1 MNRPLSQTQ
10 IDEINRR
17 GPSGFGDFIAR
28 VLAGGLLHTQVWGG
42 PGYGPAA
49 PDNVSIH
56 APIVLTDQPTLKN
69 TGLSAPDYARNV
81 NITSDKASTGD
92 VTVVGTDVE
101 GGPISET
108 VPDLGSGTKA
118 TVAAFA
124 TVSEIRW
131 PAKDGA
137 EVSAGFGPCL
147 GIEIAL
153 ARDTLLL
160 ATVDGVC
167 ETNRAE
173 VAVDRGN
180 ISRNTIKPATPL
192 AANKEVFAA
201 FIDAPA

>member
-131 PAKDGA
+131 PAKFA
-137 EVSAGFGPCL
+137 ATSAGTRSSRQLLSRPTRKYSPRSSTRPRNAGVGEPSCL
-147 GIEIAL
+147 
-153 ARDTLLL
+153 R
-160 ATVDGVC
+160 
-167 ETNRAE
+167 
-173 VAVDRGN
+173 
-180 ISRNTIKPATPL
+180 
-192 AANKEVFAA
+192 F
-201 FIDAPA
+201 